1 MADVHQFA
9 RCTDPCTFFGFNLI
23 EPLKKMTIEFGIT
36 AHAGEYFGTV
46 FQQAR

>member
-9 RCTDPCTFFGFNLI
+9 GCTDPCTFFGFNLI
-23 EPLKKMTIEFGIT
+23 EPLKKMTIELGIT
-36 AHAGEYFGTV
+36 AHAGEYFGAV